1 MRLTEKMTW
10 SMIHRVF
17 LASLLLTVSQF
28 QDYSYAQPDSSDKT
42 NQPTFVLVHGTFQWG
57 GQWAP
62 LCEVLEAKGYSVH
75 APSLSGLGDRE
86 HLLSKQVG
94 LSTHIADIEN
104 YVKWRNLSN
113 VILVGHSY
121 GGAVITGVADRLP
134 DRVAHVV
141 YVDATL
147 MENGESVL
155 LDHFAKDMVAD
166 IRHSVE
172 REGDGWLL
180 IPEFLRD
187 PAPSTMRKH
196 PFKSYTDR
204 IDLKN
209 GPPERGT
216 VIVATETPGVFAV
229 LRSNCEERAKKLG
242 WSFHVVDGPHP
253 LQEKGPS
260 KDKVAKILLGIA
272 ASFK

>member
-1 MRLTEKMTW
+1 MTC
-10 SMIHRVF
+10 SKIQKLFVASLF
-17 LASLLLTVSQF
+17 LAVLHVKNF
-28 QDYSYAQPDSSDKT
+28 AFAQSFSSDET

-57 GQWAP
+57 GQWSP
-62 LCEVLEAKGYSVH
+62 LCKVLEKEGYSTH

-104 YVKWRNLSN
+104 YVKWRNLTN

-141 YVDATL
+141 YLDATL
-147 MENGESVL
+147 MKNGESVL
-155 LDHFAKDMVAD
+155 LDHFSPNMVAD
-166 IRHSVE
+166 IQQSIE
-172 REGDGWLL
+172 NDGDGWLL

-187 PAPSTMRKH
+187 PAPSTMKKH
-196 PFKSYTDR
+196 PFKTYTDR
-204 IDLKN
+204 IDLTN
-209 GPPERGT
+209 GPPKVGT
-216 VIVATETPGVFAV
+216 VVVATGTPDVFAI
-229 LRSNCEERAKKLG
+229 LRSKCEQRAKKRG

-253 LQEKGPS
+253 LQENSPS
-260 KDKVAKILLGIA
+260 KEQVAKILLRIA
-272 ASFK
+272 ASLK